1 MFRSTQGHAD
11 LFLKSHYRFS
21 TENHK
26 NWVQKNVT
34 FFTKT
39 SVFTNNIVIKKYLQS
54 HNPQMLLYHDTK
66 GVAVY
71 MSSH

>member
-11 LFLKSHYRFS
+11 LFLKSYYRFS

-39 SVFTNNIVIKKYLQS
+39 SVFTNNIVIKKFCS
-54 HNPQMLLYHDTK
+54 HTTPRCYYTMIQK
-66 GVAVY
+66 E
-71 MSSH
+71 